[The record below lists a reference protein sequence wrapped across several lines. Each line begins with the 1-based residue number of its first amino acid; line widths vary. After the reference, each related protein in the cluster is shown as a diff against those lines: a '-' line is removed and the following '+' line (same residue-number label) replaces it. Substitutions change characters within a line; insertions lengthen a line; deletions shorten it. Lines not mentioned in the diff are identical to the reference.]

1 MVLGLHHHFLT
12 FTYAISHVIFEGGT
26 SEGGQIGML
35 VGRGFSDGGMWIREI
50 IFRIMIRINLDEV
63 KQTVPL
69 YALSKTVYGASSC

>member
-1 MVLGLHHHFLT
+1 
-12 FTYAISHVIFEGGT
+12 
-26 SEGGQIGML
+26 ML
-35 VGRGFSDGGMWIREI
+35 VGQGILRGGMWIREI